1 MAWWALGAV
10 SAIAGILVYMEL
22 GLTIPIYRI
31 GGIEVS
37 VPRSGG
43 ELNYVCLPPVMT
55 CASANIVPSL
65 NTSSESLP
73 SLPLACSALRSFSSV
88 MSL

>member
-43 ELNYVCLPPVMT
+43 ELNYVCF
-55 CASANIVPSL
+55 
-65 NTSSESLP
+65 
-73 SLPLACSALRSFSSV
+73 PLVIDRCKY
-88 MSL
+88 

>member
-22 GLTIPIYRI
+22 GLTIPLYKFGDTEI
-31 GGIEVS
+31 S

-43 ELNYVCLPPVMT
+43 ELNYVSSPNPVLVST
-55 CASANIVPSL
+55 NASSS
-65 NTSSESLP
+65 NTSSSAPP
-73 SLPLACSALRSFSSV
+73 S
-88 MSL
+88 

>member
-1 MAWWALGAV
+1 MVYSYTQSLGISMAWWALGAV

-43 ELNYVCLPPVMT
+43 ELNYVCF
-55 CASANIVPSL
+55 
-65 NTSSESLP
+65 
-73 SLPLACSALRSFSSV
+73 PLVIDRCKY
-88 MSL
+88 